1 MYQVSATLMS
11 RSTVVRRTVINIQG
25 NYNLTR
31 MTLPLLKKLNCTD
44 VNDQFLGK

>member
-25 NYNLTR
+25 NYNLTH
-31 MTLPLLKKLNCTD
+31 MTLPLLEKLNCTD
-44 VNDQFLGK
+44 VKDQFLGK